1 MYVQPVSVLRARQ
14 QAAAIVVCVLRKHI
28 GVHLGRQCVPKQV
41 ICHAVA
47 EAVVGYA
54 YQLIVIICVADLR
67 VTLRKAG
74 KPVHGVV
81 AVCSHVAVGV
91 GHACA
96 QTLIGIV
103 AVAYRFA
110 SCVGHRGYKAAYA
123 CVGCGCLYV
132 FRIAAR
138 TRGEGIT
145 LAVVSEGVLHA
156 GFAYGGQKVVLG
168 IVGIIKLVAL
178 GVGSLYQ
185 VIGTVVFERAVLFG
199 KPLYAYNIA
208 VVIICVALAELF
220 LKYLHA
226 VKVGVVAVVVIFKAE
241 HYGRVVKRRY
251 CRTADILPF
260 AVVRVKA
267 YLVILCFACPYKAQ
281 PQFAL
286 AVVDFAACAC
296 ILRECGYG
304 VHLRPS
310 AEGITVAR

>member
-1 MYVQPVSVLRARQ
+1 M
-14 QAAAIVVCVLRKHI
+14 
-28 GVHLGRQCVPKQV
+28 
-41 ICHAVA
+41 
-47 EAVVGYA
+47 
-54 YQLIVIICVADLR
+54 
-67 VTLRKAG
+67 
-74 KPVHGVV
+74 
-81 AVCSHVAVGV
+81 
-91 GHACA
+91 
-96 QTLIGIV
+96 
-103 AVAYRFA
+103 
-110 SCVGHRGYKAAYA
+110 
-123 CVGCGCLYV
+123 YV
-132 FRIAAR
+132 FRITAR

-156 GFAYGGQKVVLG
+156 GFAYGGQQVVLG
-168 IVGIIKLVAL
+168 IVGIVKFVAL

-241 HYGRVVKRRY
+241 HYGRVVKRR
-251 CRTADILPF
+251 TADILPF

-267 YLVILCFACPYKAQ
+267 YLVILCFTCPYKAQ

-304 VHLRPS
+304 IHLRPS
-310 AEGITVAR
+310 AEGIAVARCT